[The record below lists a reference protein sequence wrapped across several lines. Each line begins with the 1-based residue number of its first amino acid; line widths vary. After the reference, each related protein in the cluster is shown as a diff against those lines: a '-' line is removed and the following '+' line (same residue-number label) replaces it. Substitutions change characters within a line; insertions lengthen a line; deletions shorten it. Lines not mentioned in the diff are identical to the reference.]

1 MRFSNIYSK
10 VRFIPQVHLFLLD
23 HGTALDNH
31 VIPLVVVPVMR
42 SLTLSLQLVLAV
54 KWVGDAFPCSGW
66 GVG

>member
-42 SLTLSLQLVLAV
+42 SLTLSLQLVLAPNGLEMLFIV
-54 KWVGDAFPCSGW
+54 LVEE
-66 GVG
+66 